1 MHIVALNVKNFRIIG
16 DLNIEPATGVNWI
29 VGGNG
34 AGKTSLLE
42 SIFLLARGRSFRS
55 ARHGAMVKEGTKQL
69 CVKAHVLGEGKRG
82 TLEISAGSGKKRL
95 LDNGSRVLRIRDLF
109 EKLHV
114 RLIAENS
121 QTLLENG
128 PAVRRLF
135 LDWNLFHVEP
145 RYFDILSSF
154 RRILSQRN
162 AWLRKGAIGPCVWD
176 EEFVE
181 LAEQVTRMRQEFAEA
196 LSEELATLNNIC
208 SGLPVIR
215 THLEKGWPANAALAD
230 ALKASLKGDIYRG
243 YTKVGPS
250 RADLSISANG
260 FARTGSRGEMKL
272 VVCILQYAAEQLCSQ
287 DMKESC
293 IWLFDDLSA
302 ELDKGS
308 VRSLME
314 VYRETRQQ
322 IFATGRRMDKA
333 ILDFFGS
340 ETTGVFHVE
349 RGVTTA

>member
-1 MHIVALNVKNFRIIG
+1 MHIVSLNVKNFRIIG
-16 DLNIEPATGVNWI
+16 ELRIEPATGVNWI

-34 AGKTSLLE
+34 AGKTSVLE
-42 SIFLLARGRSFRS
+42 SIFLLARGRSFRN

-69 CVKAHVLGEGKRG
+69 YVKAHILGEGKRG
-82 TLEISAGSGKKRL
+82 TLEIVAGSGRTRL
-95 LDNGSRVLRIRDLF
+95 FDSGSRVLRMRELF

-121 QTLLENG
+121 QTLLEGG

-145 RYFDILSSF
+145 RYFDVLSSF
-154 RRILSQRN
+154 RRVLSQRN
-162 AWLRKGAIGPCVWD
+162 AWLRKGANGPRVWD
-176 EEFVE
+176 EEYIE
-181 LAEQVTRMRQEFAEA
+181 SAQQVTRMRQEFAEA
-196 LSEELATLNNIC
+196 LSEELTALNSTF

-215 THLEKGWPANAALAD
+215 TRLEKGWLENSALAD
-230 ALKASLKGDIYRG
+230 ALKASLKDDVYRG

-260 FARTGSRGEMKL
+260 VARIGSRGEMKV
-272 VVCILQYAAEQLCSQ
+272 VVCILQYAAEQLCPEY
-287 DMKESC
+287 MKETC

-302 ELDKGS
+302 ELDQAS
-308 VRSLME
+308 VRSLLE
-314 VYRETRQQ
+314 IYRETRQQ
-322 IFATGRRMDKA
+322 IFATGRQVDTA
-333 ILDFFGS
+333 IVDFFGS
-340 ETTGVFHVE
+340 EATRVFHVE